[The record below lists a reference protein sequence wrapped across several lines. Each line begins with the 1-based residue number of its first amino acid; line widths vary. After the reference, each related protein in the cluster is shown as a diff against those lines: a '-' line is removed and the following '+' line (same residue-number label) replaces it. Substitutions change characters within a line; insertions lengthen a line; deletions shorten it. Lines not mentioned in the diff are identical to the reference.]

1 MARAVWAGPFGAA
14 VAALAAEMVGASMWN
29 PAQYQRFADERARPF
44 FELTSRIGAVAPD
57 YVVDLGCGPGT
68 LTAALAERW
77 PDAIVQGVDSSPEM
91 IAEAESLRPE
101 RAVGQGPGPGRA
113 GAIDF
118 RLCDVRDFQPERP
131 PDVMVSNAVLHWVP
145 GHHDL
150 LKRWAAGLAPG
161 GWLAFQLPLNFSQP
175 AHQAVAELAS
185 SPRWREVLDET
196 ALRRHWDDPSGYLDL
211 LTRAGCVVDAWET
224 TYLHVLQGADPVL
237 EWLKGTALRPVLA
250 ALVPGDAA
258 EFTAELRARL
268 RVAYPARPYGTV
280 FPFRRAFVVAHR
292 GQDPAG

>member
-1 MARAVWAGPFGAA
+1 MARI
-14 VAALAAEMVGASMWN
+14 AEVSGASMWD

-68 LTAALAERW
+68 LTAALADRW
-77 PDAIVQGVDSSPEM
+77 PDAVVQGVDSSTEM
-91 IAEAESLRPE
+91 IAEAESLR
-101 RAVGQGPGPGRA
+101 A
-113 GAIDF
+113 GALEF
-118 RLCDVRDFQPERP
+118 LRCDVRDFQPRRP

-161 GWLAFQLPLNFSQP
+161 GWLAFQIPLNFTQP
-175 AHQAVAELAS
+175 AHQAVAEVAS
-185 SPRWREVLDET
+185 SPRWRKVLDET
-196 ALRRHWDDPSGYLDL
+196 TLHRHWDDPSGYLDL

-224 TYLHVLQGADPVL
+224 TYLHLLQGADPVL

-250 ALVPGDAA
+250 ALPPGDAA
-258 EFTAELRARL
+258 EFTAQLGARL

-292 GQDPAG
+292 GPDPAG